1 MKTDSHPRKR
11 LPQRR
16 AHELLDFEHCGHR
29 YTAGIGRFEDGR
41 LAEVFLNVPGR
52 VGSAI
57 EAMARDAATLASIAL
72 QYGAPPET
80 LRRALTRNT
89 DGTAGG
95 PLGAILDLM
104 ASGQREPAND

>member
-1 MKTDSHPRKR
+1 MRGRQR

-16 AHELLDFEHCGHR
+16 AHEVFDFEHGGHR
-29 YTAGIGRFEDGR
+29 YTAGVGRFEDGS

-52 VGSAI
+52 VGSSI

-80 LRRALTRNT
+80 LRRALTRNA
-89 DGTAGG
+89 DGSAGG
-95 PLGAILDLM
+95 PLGVLLDLL
-104 ASGQREPAND
+104 AVPLSSR